1 MMIKVAIVEDKPEDQ
16 ALLAGILDQW
26 SRVKTDDACKIR
38 KDYYETGERF
48 LEEAR
53 KYQLKYH
60 LIFMDI
66 GLGGT
71 LSGLETAQLL
81 RENGDKTPL
90 VFLTIDDQHI
100 RDGYQVRALDCLI
113 KPAGILEVYHC
124 LERLSSVYS
133 EASYIVEDRKGTV
146 EIPYKDIICMIQTK
160 NYMEIMT
167 QNAVWKQRISIKE
180 LEQRLPIQFVR
191 CNRGCIINIMHV
203 KQVQKKAVLMS
214 DRRELAISAPYID
227 SVQRMFKDRQLFMH
241 LY

>member
-90 VFLTIDDQHI
+90 VFLTGYDMHI
-100 RDGYQVRALDCLI
+100 RQGYQVRALDYISKPVQAQDVYNCL
-113 KPAGILEVYHC
+113 G
-124 LERLSSVYS
+124 RLTSIYS
-133 EASYIVEDRKGTV
+133 EAGYIISDRNGVV
-146 EIPYKDIICMIQTK
+146 EIPYHDILYFSQEK
-160 NYMEIMT
+160 HYMNIVT
-167 QNAVWKQRISIKE
+167 QNQLWKQRISIKD
-180 LEQRLPIQFVR
+180 LERILPAQFVR
-191 CNRGCIINIMHV
+191 CNRGSIINVFAVRQIN
-203 KQVQKKAVLMS
+203 KKSVLMKDGRS
-214 DRRELAISAPYID
+214 MPITAPYLD
-227 SVQRMFKDRQLFMH
+227 DVYSRYRNQSMLK
-241 LY
+241 Y